1 MPVAHSACVEV
12 VDALRALGGTAR
24 WKQLRGHVGWR
35 ALKEARNSDEVVC
48 VQGSWRLTTT
58 DRPVALAHELRGVRS
73 HRAAALHHG
82 FALPPSDDKRYQ
94 LTLRSNA
101 HHKKLPDDVH
111 VRYRRLPAHDVDGD
125 VTTPLRTVI
134 DCLRDESLAVALS
147 VGDSA
152 LRSGTVVWAVLAAAV
167 AALTGPGSRLAKA
180 RLTMLDARA
189 ANAFESSM
197 RAILI
202 EAGIEGFEPQVS
214 IRHRRQWIGRVDL
227 AHRLLRIVIEC
238 DGFETHGGRQ
248 AFVKD
253 LVRFTCLVSAGWRP
267 LRFTWEQVM
276 FEPEWVLERVRDT
289 IGDARRALQEEQLHE
304 TGASAAA

>member
-1 MPVAHSACVEV
+1 MQLFLLERTIHRAAANRRASTDRSAGPCRAVPVAHSACVEV

-111 VRYRRLPAHDVDGD
+111 VRYRRLPARSRATGSI
-125 VTTPLRTVI
+125 TTPTSTAFASSSGRAT
-134 DCLRDESLAVALS
+134 
-147 VGDSA
+147 SA
-152 LRSGTVVWAVLAAAV
+152 F
-167 AALTGPGSRLAKA
+167 P
-180 RLTMLDARA
+180 
-189 ANAFESSM
+189 
-197 RAILI
+197 
-202 EAGIEGFEPQVS
+202 
-214 IRHRRQWIGRVDL
+214 
-227 AHRLLRIVIEC
+227 
-238 DGFETHGGRQ
+238 
-248 AFVKD
+248 
-253 LVRFTCLVSAGWRP
+253 
-267 LRFTWEQVM
+267 
-276 FEPEWVLERVRDT
+276 
-289 IGDARRALQEEQLHE
+289 
-304 TGASAAA
+304 